1 MSMITDRPAT
11 ARSTSRSLPELLGSV
26 SNRVTSYI
34 KLSRAERQLAMLDDR
49 MLADI
54 GLRRNDIQTM
64 VWGR

>member
-1 MSMITDRPAT
+1 MSMITERKAAAANAAPNFF
-11 ARSTSRSLPELLGSV
+11 GSV
-26 SNRVTSYI
+26 TSRVTSYI
-34 KLSRAERQLAMLDDR
+34 KLSRAERQLASLDDR

>member
-1 MSMITDRPAT
+1 MSMITERQAVAANSVPNFFG
-11 ARSTSRSLPELLGSV
+11 SVTSRV
-26 SNRVTSYI
+26 SSYL
-34 KLSRAERQLAMLDDR
+34 KLSRAERQLAALDDR

>member
-1 MSMITDRPAT
+1 MSMITERKANAAIT
-11 ARSTSRSLPELLGSV
+11 APNFFGAMTS
-26 SNRVTSYI
+26 RVTSYI
-34 KLSRAERQLAMLDDR
+34 KLTRAERQLASLDDR